1 MVEIKQGFILSR
13 CITVKLHPS
22 TSDLGG
28 TMPFRI
34 TPPRQITLVISVA
47 LVIIALIIRF
57 AGLELPQAINHPF
70 GVVLLGYLVLLAGN
84 LLEGV

>member
-1 MVEIKQGFILSR
+1 MVEITQGLIPSL
-13 CITVKLHPS
+13 CITVKLHPQRPI
-22 TSDLGG
+22 LGG

-34 TPPRQITLVISVA
+34 TPPRQITLIISVA

>member
-1 MVEIKQGFILSR
+1 MVEITQGPIPSL

-34 TPPRQITLVISVA
+34 TPPRQITLIISVA